1 MVPILNSL
9 QVIKV
14 EMTMKNQTRNKSIL
28 FENFVSNS
36 NIQENSFT
44 QSKSY
49 HNLSDPVQRAIA
61 RYKQQ
66 PNVLLIQ
73 SNISNRNK
81 FSFSAGSKS
90 DVEKEIKNSNLKKV
104 ITKNDIPPRILKE
117 SDKVSSNIFKETCKQ
132 CYYTW

>member
-44 QSKSY
+44 QSKNY
-49 HNLSDPVQRAIA
+49 HNLSDPVRRAMA
-61 RYKQQ
+61 RYKHQ

-90 DVEKEIKNSNLKKV
+90 DVEKEIKNSSLKKV
-104 ITKNDIPPRILKE
+104 ITKNNIPPRILKE